1 MKNNTLK
8 RIKIAN
14 KAALKETKDMVVPI
28 IVGTGIGCGIRLAT
42 GQKQHLVRD
51 ALAVS
56 GGLLAANYIGGLIYE
71 YHTTKEL
78 IVDEF
83 YDEFENEE
91 EEC

>member
-14 KAALKETKDMVVPI
+14 SAAIKETKDMVMPI
-28 IVGTGIGCGIRLAT
+28 VLGTTIGCGIRIIT
-42 GQKQHLVRD
+42 DQKEHLVRD

-56 GGLLAANYIGGLIYE
+56 GGLLVANYIGGLIYE

-91 EEC
+91 EC